1 MILFK
6 RKGRGEKPRKGNV
19 KMNTIKL
26 GMWVTRPNRKGV
38 YLVADIEEN
47 YVTLKDVIIDKN
59 GVISYGKKHLITMN
73 ELDNYVLA

>member
-1 MILFK
+1 
-6 RKGRGEKPRKGNV
+6 
-19 KMNTIKL
+19 MNTIKL
-26 GMWVTRPNRKGV
+26 GMWVTKPNRKGV

-47 YVTLKDVIIDKN
+47 YVTLKDVLIDRKT

>member
-1 MILFK
+1 
-6 RKGRGEKPRKGNV
+6 
-19 KMNTIKL
+19 MNTIKL